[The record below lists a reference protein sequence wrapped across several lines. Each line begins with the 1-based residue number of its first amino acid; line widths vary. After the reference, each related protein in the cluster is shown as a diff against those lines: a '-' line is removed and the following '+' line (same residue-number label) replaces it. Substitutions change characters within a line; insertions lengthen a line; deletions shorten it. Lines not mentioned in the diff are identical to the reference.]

1 MTTVQGTHNLHVYI
15 APGYVVM
22 SMTAQFKGQTK
33 NRCRLRRHRI
43 SVSPSTF
50 DLTVRI
56 YPVTTHPYH
65 TQFNIWSALMVY
77 LQEKNIIISNQTFIG
92 VTNYM
97 INEFFFPLFPLCLT
111 LSPLSLSLFPWPFYS
126 YLLAFASPPYLLFS
140 SLP

>member
-77 LQEKNIIISNQTFIG
+77 LQEKKYNNFQSN
-92 VTNYM
+92 
-97 INEFFFPLFPLCLT
+97 
-111 LSPLSLSLFPWPFYS
+111 FYWCH
-126 YLLAFASPPYLLFS
+126 
-140 SLP
+140 